1 MSMAASPSAAA
12 AVTPPPAEPE
22 IPKRRNAELV
32 LLAGAWVV
40 GMFAYA
46 NVGLA
51 SAAGKLPAN
60 YWTIGLLSAVV
71 LVIAHMAVRWLAP
84 YADPLLLPLA
94 AMINGLGLV
103 LISRLDPY
111 NIANRLAPKAGAAG
125 QQAMFTVLGVLV
137 LIGVLFFLRD
147 HKMLQ
152 RYAYISAL
160 AGLILIALPAVLPAS
175 MSEVNGARSWIKFAG
190 LSIQPAEF
198 GKLLMVSFFAA
209 YLHTKRDTL
218 ALASR
223 KVLGV
228 YIPRGRDMG
237 PLVAMW
243 AFAMLVLIR
252 ETDLGV
258 SLMFFGA
265 FVITLYLATER
276 ASWLIFGLVMFIGGA
291 ALVAMLFSHVQ
302 SRFDSWLNPFGSVNG
317 NSRQTAQSLYAFAN
331 GGLFGTGLNQGYPTQ
346 VGFANNADYIMDT
359 VGEELGLVG
368 LSALLICYALFV
380 ARGLKTALLVRD
392 PFGKLFASG
401 LAVTFALQVFITAGG
416 VMRVIPLTGLPM
428 PFLAAGGSALLANWI
443 LVALLLRIS
452 DAARRPLPP
461 ALPLTAPPSLL
472 DPRTP
477 GRNDDGGRY
486 YGQNEAVRT

>member
-1 MSMAASPSAAA
+1 MSMAANPSAAGA
-12 AVTPPPAEPE
+12 TTPPPNEPE

-32 LLAGAWVV
+32 MLGGALVL

-46 NVGLA
+46 NLGEA
-51 SAAGKLPAN
+51 SSGKLPGN
-60 YWTIGLLSAVV
+60 FWTMGLMFAVV
-71 LVIAHMAVRWLAP
+71 LLIAHLAVRWLAP
-84 YADPLLLPLA
+84 YADPLLLPISA
-94 AMINGLGLV
+94 ALNGIGLV

-111 NIANRLAPKAGAAG
+111 NIANGFAPKSGAAG
-125 QQAMFTVLGVLV
+125 QQVVFTVLGVVV
-137 LIGVLFFLRD
+137 LIVVLFFVRD
-147 HKMLQ
+147 HKVLQ

-160 AGLILIALPAVLPAS
+160 AGLFLIALPAVLPAS

-190 LSIQPAEF
+190 LSVQPAEF

-209 YLHTKRDTL
+209 YLHAKRDTL

-223 KVLGV
+223 RVLGI

-237 PLVAMW
+237 PLIVCW

-265 FVITLYLATER
+265 FVIMLYLATER
-276 ASWLIFGLVMFIGGA
+276 ASWLIFGVLMFVVGA
-291 ALVAMLFSHVQ
+291 ALVAMTFSHVQ
-302 SRFDSWLNPFGSVNG
+302 VRFDSWLNPFGDVNG

-331 GGLFGTGLNQGYPTQ
+331 GGLFGTGLDQGYPTL
-346 VGFANNADYIMDT
+346 VGFANNADFIMDT

-368 LSALLICYALFV
+368 LTAMLIAYALFV

-392 PFGKLFASG
+392 PYGKLFASG

-452 DAARRPLPP
+452 DSARRPLPP
-461 ALPLTAPPSLL
+461 ALPLTAPPNLL
-472 DPRTP
+472 DPRAP
-477 GRNDDGGRY
+477 GLGNNGGRH
-486 YGQNEAVRT
+486 YGPDKAVRT

>member
-1 MSMAASPSAAA
+1 MSMAASPSAGG
-12 AVTPPPAEPE
+12 AVTQPPAEPE

-32 LLAGAWVV
+32 LLVGAWVL

-51 SAAGKLPAN
+51 SSAAKLPAN
-60 YWTIGLLSAVV
+60 YWTIGLLFAVV
-71 LVIAHMAVRWLAP
+71 LLVLHLAVRWLAP

-94 AMINGLGLV
+94 AAINGLGLV
-103 LISRLDPY
+103 VISRLDPY
-111 NIANRLAPKAGAAG
+111 NIANKLVSHSGAAG
-125 QQAMFTVLGVLV
+125 QQAVFTVLGAVV
-137 LIGVLFFLRD
+137 LIGVLFLLRD
-147 HKMLQ
+147 HKVLQ

-198 GKLLMVSFFAA
+198 GKLLIIVFFAA
-209 YLHTKRDTL
+209 YLHAKRDTL

-237 PLVAMW
+237 PLLFCW

-265 FVITLYLATER
+265 FVIMLYLATER
-276 ASWLIFGLVMFIGGA
+276 ASWLIFGLLMFIGGA
-291 ALVAMLFSHVQ
+291 GLVAVLFSHVQ
-302 SRFDSWLNPFGSVNG
+302 SRFDSWLNPFGSVQG

-359 VGEELGLVG
+359 IGEELGLVG
-368 LSALLICYALFV
+368 LTALLIAYALFV

-401 LAVTFALQVFITAGG
+401 LAVVFALQVFITAGG

-472 DPRTP
+472 DPRALGTD
-477 GRNDDGGRY
+477 NDGRY
-486 YGQNEAVRT
+486 YGQNKAVRT

>member
-1 MSMAASPSAAA
+1 MSMAANPSAGEVYA
-12 AVTPPPAEPE
+12 PSPPAEPE
-22 IPKRRNAELV
+22 IPKRRNAELL
-32 LLAGAWVV
+32 LLALALVL

-51 SAAGKLPAN
+51 MHDRLPAN
-60 YWTIGLLSAVV
+60 FWPVGFGFAAVLL
-71 LVIAHMAVRWLAP
+71 IAHLAVRWLAP
-84 YADPLLLPLA
+84 YADPLILPLA
-94 AMINGLGLV
+94 AGINGLGLV

-111 NIANRLAPKAGAAG
+111 NIAHKLAPSGGAAK
-125 QQAMFTVLGVLV
+125 QQAIFSVLGVLV
-137 LIGVLFFLRD
+137 LIAVLYFLRD
-147 HKMLQ
+147 HKVLQ

-160 AGLILIALPAVLPAS
+160 VGLILIALPAVLPAS
-175 MSEVNGARSWIKFAG
+175 MSEVNGARSWVKFAG

-198 GKLLMVSFFAA
+198 AKLLMVSFFAA
-209 YLHTKRDTL
+209 YLHAKRDTL

-223 KVLGV
+223 KVLGIW
-228 YIPRGRDMG
+228 IPRGRDMG
-237 PLVAMW
+237 PLIVCW

-265 FVITLYLATER
+265 FVIMLYLATER
-276 ASWLIFGLVMFIGGA
+276 ASWLIFGVLMFIGGA
-291 ALVAMLFSHVQ
+291 VLVGLTFSHVQ
-302 SRFDSWLNPFGSVNG
+302 VRFESWLNPFGDVSG

-331 GGLFGTGLNQGYPTQ
+331 GGLFGTGLGQGYPYL

-368 LSALLICYALFV
+368 LAALLIGYGLFV

-392 PFGKLFASG
+392 PYGKLFAAG

-428 PFLAAGGSALLANWI
+428 PFLAYGGSALLANWI
-443 LVALLLRIS
+443 LAALLLRIS

-461 ALPLTAPPSLL
+461 ALPLSAPPGFF
-472 DPRTP
+472 DPRS
-477 GRNDDGGRY
+477 GANDGS
-486 YGQNEAVRT
+486 NKAVQG

>member
-1 MSMAASPSAAA
+1 MAASPSAAG

-32 LLAGAWVV
+32 LLIGAWVL

-51 SAAGKLPAN
+51 SSAGKLQSN
-60 YWTIGLLSAVV
+60 FWTMGVLFAAVLL
-71 LVIAHMAVRWLAP
+71 LLHLAVRWLAP

-94 AMINGLGLV
+94 AAINGLGLV

-111 NIANRLAPKAGAAG
+111 NIANKMVPKAGSAG
-125 QQAMFTVLGVLV
+125 QQAIFTVIGAVVLV
-137 LIGVLFFLRD
+137 AVLFFLRD
-147 HKMLQ
+147 HKVLQ
-152 RYAYISAL
+152 RYAYVSAL

-209 YLHTKRDTL
+209 YLHAKRDTL

-223 KVLGV
+223 KVLGI

-265 FVITLYLATER
+265 FVIMLYLATER
-276 ASWLIFGLVMFIGGA
+276 ASWLIFGLLMFVGGA
-291 ALVAMLFSHVQ
+291 ALVAMLFAHVQ
-302 SRFDSWLNPFGSVNG
+302 TRFDSWLNPFGDVSG

-331 GGLFGTGLNQGYPTQ
+331 GGLFGTGLNQGYPTL

-368 LSALLICYALFV
+368 LAALLIAYGLFV

-401 LAVTFALQVFITAGG
+401 LAVVFALQVFITAGG

-461 ALPLTAPPSLL
+461 ALPLTAPPNLL
-472 DPRTP
+472 DPRGVP
-477 GRNDDGGRY
+477 GNGNDGRY
-486 YGQNEAVRT
+486 YGQDKAVRT

>member
-1 MSMAASPSAAA
+1 MSMAASPSAGG
-12 AVTPPPAEPE
+12 AVTQPPAEPE

-32 LLAGAWVV
+32 LLAGAWVL

-51 SAAGKLPAN
+51 SSAAKLPAN
-60 YWTIGLLSAVV
+60 YVTIGVLFAAVLLV
-71 LVIAHMAVRWLAP
+71 LHMAVRWLAP

-94 AMINGLGLV
+94 AAINGLGLV

-111 NIANRLAPKAGAAG
+111 NIANKMVSHSGAAG
-125 QQAMFTVLGVLV
+125 QQAVFTVLGGVV
-137 LIGVLFFLRD
+137 VIAVLFFLRD

-160 AGLILIALPAVLPAS
+160 VGLIMIALPAVLPAS

-198 GKLLMVSFFAA
+198 GKLLIIIFFAA
-209 YLHTKRDTL
+209 YLHAKRDTL

-237 PLVAMW
+237 PL
-243 AFAMLVLIR
+243 LVM
-252 ETDLGV
+252 LGV
-258 SLMFFGA
+258 RDAGA
-265 FVITLYLATER
+265 DPGDRPRRLADVLRRLRDHALPGHR
-276 ASWLIFGLVMFIGGA
+276 AGQLADLRPADVHRRRGA
-291 ALVAMLFSHVQ
+291 GRHALLARADPLRLLAQPLRLGVT
-302 SRFDSWLNPFGSVNG
+302 G

-359 VGEELGLVG
+359 IGEELGLVG
-368 LSALLICYALFV
+368 LAALLIAYALFV
-380 ARGLKTALLVRD
+380 ARGWT
-392 PFGKLFASG
+392 
-401 LAVTFALQVFITAGG
+401 
-416 VMRVIPLTGLPM
+416 
-428 PFLAAGGSALLANWI
+428 
-443 LVALLLRIS
+443 
-452 DAARRPLPP
+452 
-461 ALPLTAPPSLL
+461 
-472 DPRTP
+472 
-477 GRNDDGGRY
+477 
-486 YGQNEAVRT
+486 

>member
-1 MSMAASPSAAA
+1 MSMAASPSAGG
-12 AVTPPPAEPE
+12 AVTQPPAEPE

-32 LLAGAWVV
+32 LLVGAWVL

-51 SAAGKLPAN
+51 SSAAKLPAN
-60 YWTIGLLSAVV
+60 FWTIGLLFAVV
-71 LVIAHMAVRWLAP
+71 LAALHLAVRWLAP

-94 AMINGLGLV
+94 AAINGLGLV

-111 NIANRLAPKAGAAG
+111 NIANKMAPRAGAAG
-125 QQAMFTVLGVLV
+125 QQAVFTVIGAVVLV
-137 LIGVLFFLRD
+137 AVLFFLRD
-147 HKMLQ
+147 HKVLQ
-152 RYAYISAL
+152 RYAYLSAL

-198 GKLLMVSFFAA
+198 GKLLIVSFFAA
-209 YLHTKRDTL
+209 YLHAKRDTL

-237 PLVAMW
+237 PLVVCW

-265 FVITLYLATER
+265 FVIMLYLATER
-276 ASWLIFGLVMFIGGA
+276 ASWLIFGLFSFVGGA
-291 ALVAMLFSHVQ
+291 ALVAMLFTHVRT
-302 SRFDSWLNPFGSVNG
+302 RFDSWLNPFGDITGS
-317 NSRQTAQSLYAFAN
+317 SRQTAQSLYAFAN

-368 LSALLICYALFV
+368 LTALLIAYALFV
-380 ARGLKTALLVRD
+380 ARGIKTALLVRD
-392 PFGKLFASG
+392 PFGKLLAAG
-401 LAVTFALQVFITAGG
+401 LAVVFALQVFITAGG

-472 DPRTP
+472 DPRAP
-477 GRNDDGGRY
+477 GQNDGRY
-486 YGQNEAVRT
+486 YGPDKAVRT

>member
-1 MSMAASPSAAA
+1 MSMAASPSAGGAI
-12 AVTPPPAEPE
+12 TPPPAEPV

-32 LLAGAWVV
+32 LLIGAFVL

-46 NVGLA
+46 NLGEVR
-51 SAAGKLPAN
+51 AGKLPAN
-60 YWTIGLLSAVV
+60 FWTVGVGFGALLAV
-71 LVIAHMAVRWLAP
+71 AHLAVRWLAP
-84 YADPLLLPLA
+84 YADPLILPLSA
-94 AMINGLGLV
+94 ALNGIGLV

-125 QQAMFTVLGVLV
+125 QQAMFSVIGVVVLILV
-137 LIGVLFFLRD
+137 LYFVRD
-147 HKMLQ
+147 HKVLQ

-190 LSIQPAEF
+190 VSVQPAEF
-198 GKLLMVSFFAA
+198 AKLLMVSFFAA
-209 YLHTKRDTL
+209 YLHAKRDTL

-223 KVLGV
+223 KVLGIW
-228 YIPRGRDMG
+228 IPRGRDMG
-237 PLVAMW
+237 PLLVCW
-243 AFAMLVLIR
+243 VFAMLVLIR

-258 SLMFFGA
+258 SLMFFGV
-265 FVITLYLATER
+265 FVIMLYLATER
-276 ASWLIFGLVMFIGGA
+276 ASWLIFGVLLFVAGA
-291 ALVAMLFSHVQ
+291 ALVAMTVTHVQ
-302 SRFDSWLNPFGSVNG
+302 TRFDSWLNPFGDVSG

-331 GGLFGTGLNQGYPTQ
+331 GGLFGTGLDQGYPTQ

-359 VGEELGLVG
+359 VGEEFGLVG
-368 LSALLICYALFV
+368 LTAMLAAYGLFV

-392 PFGKLFASG
+392 PYGKLFASG

-443 LVALLLRIS
+443 LAALLLRIS

-461 ALPLTAPPSLL
+461 ALPLTAPPNLL
-472 DPRTP
+472 DPRNSGTS
-477 GRNDDGGRY
+477 GRRY
-486 YGQNEAVRT
+486 GPDKAVKA

>member
-1 MSMAASPSAAA
+1 MSMAASPAGG
-12 AVTPPPAEPE
+12 AVTAPPAEPE

-32 LLAGAWVV
+32 LLVGAWVV

-51 SAAGKLPAN
+51 GPAAKLPAN
-60 YWTIGLLSAVV
+60 YLTIGLLFAVV
-71 LVIAHMAVRWLAP
+71 LLIAHLAVRWLAP

-94 AMINGLGLV
+94 AMINGIGLV

-111 NIANRLAPKAGAAG
+111 NIANKLAPKAGAAG
-125 QQAMFTVLGVLV
+125 QQAMFTVIGVVV
-137 LIGVLFFLRD
+137 LIAILFFLRD
-147 HKMLQ
+147 HKVLQ

-209 YLHTKRDTL
+209 YLHAKRDTL

-223 KVLGV
+223 KVLGI

-237 PLVAMW
+237 PLVVMW

-265 FVITLYLATER
+265 FVIMLYLATER
-276 ASWLIFGLVMFIGGA
+276 ASWLIFGLLSFVGGA

-302 SRFDSWLNPFGSVNG
+302 ARFDSWLNPFGSVAG

-331 GGLFGTGLNQGYPTQ
+331 GGLFGTGLNQGYPTL

-368 LSALLICYALFV
+368 LAALLIAYALFV

-392 PFGKLFASG
+392 PFGKLFAAG
-401 LAVTFALQVFITAGG
+401 LAVVFALQVFITAGG

-472 DPRTP
+472 DPRGVP
-477 GRNDDGGRY
+477 GSNETRRG

>member
-1 MSMAASPSAAA
+1 MSMAASRPAGGTTA
-12 AVTPPPAEPE
+12 PPPDEPV

-32 LLAGAWVV
+32 LLAVAYVF

-46 NVGLA
+46 NLGEVRSGALPGNFWTVGFA
-51 SAAGKLPAN
+51 F
-60 YWTIGLLSAVV
+60 GLL
-71 LVIAHMAVRWLAP
+71 LLIAHLAVRWLAP

-94 AMINGLGLV
+94 VGINGFGLV

-111 NIANRLAPKAGAAG
+111 NIANKFAPHAGNAG
-125 QQAMFTVLGVLV
+125 QQAIFSAIGIVA
-137 LIGVLFFLRD
+137 LIAILAVIRD
-147 HKMLQ
+147 HKVLQ

-160 AGLILIALPAVLPAS
+160 VGLILIALPAVLPGSLAPNI
-175 MSEVNGARSWIKFAG
+175 NGARSWIKFAG
-190 LSIQPAEF
+190 LSLQPAEF
-198 GKLLMVSFFAA
+198 GKLFIVSFFAA
-209 YLHTKRDTL
+209 YLHATRDTL

-228 YIPRGRDMG
+228 WIPRGRDMG
-237 PLVAMW
+237 PLVVCW

-258 SLMFFGA
+258 SLMFFGV
-265 FVITLYLATER
+265 FVVMLYLATER
-276 ASWLIFGLVMFIGGA
+276 ASWLIFGILMFVIGA
-291 ALVAMLFSHVQ
+291 ALVAMLVSHVQ
-302 SRFDSWLNPFGSVNG
+302 VRFDSWLDPFGDVTG

-331 GGLFGTGLNQGYPTQ
+331 GGLFGTGLDQGYPYL
-346 VGFANNADYIMDT
+346 VGFANNADFILDS
-359 VGEELGLVG
+359 VGEEFGLIG
-368 LSALLICYALFV
+368 LTGLLIAYALFT

-392 PFGKLFASG
+392 PYGKLFASG
-401 LAVTFALQVFITAGG
+401 LAVVFALQVFITAGG

-428 PFLAAGGSALLANWI
+428 PFLAYGGSALLANWV
-443 LVALLLRIS
+443 LVALLLRLS

-477 GRNDDGGRY
+477 GDNGRG
-486 YGQNEAVRT
+486 YGQNKAVKA